1 MSDLSG
7 VAGGVFV
14 VSGAAGD
21 IERRVYI

>member
-14 VSGAAGD
+14 VSGAGD